1 MGRQSTSR
9 QDLAAAL
16 AAVLDDAA
24 VVEVL
29 LAWERGHRPLAWRK
43 RPAGRRDPY
52 ATWIAEVM
60 LQQTT
65 VAVVAERLPAFLARF
80 PDAAALA
87 RAGVEAVV
95 DAWAGLGYYARA
107 RHLHRAAEEIIA
119 RHGGRLP
126 ADIDA
131 LARLPGIGPYTAAAI
146 AALAFGAPVIA
157 LDTNVARVL
166 LRLSGQPATVA
177 EARRATGGRLELAPP
192 AAARAGALLEA
203 LMDLGREICRLRGPR
218 CDLCPLASFCAARR
232 SGLVAEIPARET
244 RRPRRRLEVDAYVLR
259 DERDRVF
266 VHRRGS
272 GFLKGTWC
280 VPLAAA
286 AAQDACGNGI
296 GTGPPAA
303 VAWRAGAGVVRH
315 LFTHVELV
323 VRPLEGRLGRGDPA
337 PRGEGEWLSADA
349 ARRRGSTLL
358 RRILDAVEAGGGR
371 RRRPRAPGGQPPPSR
386 GSR

>member
-16 AAVLDDAA
+16 AAVLDDTA
-24 VVEVL
+24 VVEAL

-107 RHLHRAAEEIIA
+107 RHLHRAAEEIVA
-119 RHGGRLP
+119 RHDGRLP

-146 AALAFGAPVIA
+146 GALAFEAPVIA

-166 LRLSGQPATVA
+166 
-177 EARRATGGRLELAPP
+177 
-192 AAARAGALLEA
+192 
-203 LMDLGREICRLRGPR
+203 
-218 CDLCPLASFCAARR
+218 LASFCAARR

-358 RRILDAVEAGGGR
+358 RRILDAVEAGAGGAAAR
-371 RRRPRAPGGQPPPSR
+371 TDPRPCVRPSR
-386 GSR
+386 RGRWSRSVAR